1 VANQPDNINDQIVR
15 KLIDTAA
22 EMIVGAKRIVVF
34 TGTGIATEPELR
46 AGKAGDVAKPHPDRD
61 DSFPKFV
68 GDPVKHKRRWQLW
81 NMFKMI
87 ESAQPGSVH
96 YAIADIYK
104 LSKLY
109 CVITQNVDG
118 LHQKS
123 GIPEDKVIELHG
135 SVRRLKCLNCK
146 KQYSILEVSE
156 KLAKGITEESI
167 CDSCGG
173 KLKSATVSFGEP
185 PLSEES
191 SQAERFTRSCDL
203 FMLLGSTL
211 LIYPAAH
218 MPIYAVESG
227 AKLIVINSGPTF
239 IDEKA
244 DVLLHADV
252 KKVVAQIMDSVKKKM
267 GSS

>member
-1 VANQPDNINDQIVR
+1 MANQPNNINDQIAG

-22 EMIVGAKRIVVF
+22 EMIAGSTKIVVF

-46 AGKAGDVAKPHPDRD
+46 AGKANDVGSMRSDID
-61 DSFPKFV
+61 DSFPKFA
-68 GDPVKHKRRWQLW
+68 GDSVKHKRGWQLW

-87 ESAQPGSVH
+87 ESAQPGSIH
-96 YAIADIYK
+96 YDIADIYK
-104 LSKLY
+104 MGKLY

-135 SVRRLKCLNCK
+135 SVRRLKCINCK
-146 KQYSILEVSE
+146 KQYSILAVSA
-156 KLAKGITEESI
+156 KLAEGITEEAI

-185 PLSEES
+185 PLSEEI

-203 FMLLGSTL
+203 FMLVGSTL

-227 AKLIVINSGPTF
+227 AKLMVINPGPTS
-239 IDEKA
+239 IDDKA
-244 DVLLHADV
+244 DVLMHADV
-252 KKVVAQIMDSVKKKM
+252 RTVLAQIMDSVKKKL
-267 GSS
+267 GNS

>member
-1 VANQPDNINDQIVR
+1 MANQPNNITDQIAR
-15 KLIDTAA
+15 KLIDAAA
-22 EMIVGAKRIVVF
+22 EMIAGSKKIVVF

-46 AGKAGDVAKPHPDRD
+46 AGKAGDVVSLHQDMD
-61 DSFPKFV
+61 ESFPKFT
-68 GDPVKHKRRWQLW
+68 GDPVKHKRSWQLW

-87 ESAQPGSVH
+87 ESAQPGSIH

-104 LSKLY
+104 MGKLY

-146 KQYSILEVSE
+146 KQYSILAISE
-156 KLAKGITEESI
+156 KLARGITEEAI

-185 PLSEES
+185 PLSEEI
-191 SQAERFTRSCDL
+191 SQAEKFTRSCDL

-227 AKLIVINSGPTF
+227 AKLLVINSGSTF

-244 DVLLHADV
+244 DVLLLGDV
-252 KKVVAQIMDSVKKKM
+252 KKVLAQIMDNVKKKL